1 MMCWKSIK
9 TVGEILLLILLFSD
23 GSASRQDFK
32 SDSRNSNNKVSYLF
46 VYFVGFYSFF
56 EFVLCIFLFVG
67 NFVFLFIT
75 IRCIIRKKGI
85 RRRRKRNEEEEE
97 RTNKKDK
104 QK

>member
-1 MMCWKSIK
+1 M
-9 TVGEILLLILLFSD
+9 LILLFSD

-67 NFVFLFIT
+67 DFVFLFV
-75 IRCIIRKKGI
+75 CYYSVHYSKKGR